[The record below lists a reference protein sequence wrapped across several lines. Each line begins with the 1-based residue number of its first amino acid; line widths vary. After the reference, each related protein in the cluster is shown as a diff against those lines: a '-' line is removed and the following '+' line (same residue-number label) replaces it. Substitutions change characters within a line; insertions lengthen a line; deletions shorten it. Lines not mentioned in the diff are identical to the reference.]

1 MDKQLKARAALE
13 LCKEKEKHGDKEIQ
27 EQVEEED
34 GDWEDGGDASGG
46 FSIKYTWIS
55 SDVESSY
62 RISQFGRQAAKTPTN
77 GVVLSPAVP
86 TTVYVR
92 V

>member
-1 MDKQLKARAALE
+1 LKARAALKCE
-13 LCKEKEKHGDKEIQ
+13 GKTKHGDKEIQ

-46 FSIKYTWIS
+46 FSIKSTWNS
-55 SDVESSY
+55 SDVKSSY
-62 RISQFGRQAAKTPTN
+62 RISQFGIRQAAKTPTN
-77 GVVLSPAVP
+77 GVALSPAVP